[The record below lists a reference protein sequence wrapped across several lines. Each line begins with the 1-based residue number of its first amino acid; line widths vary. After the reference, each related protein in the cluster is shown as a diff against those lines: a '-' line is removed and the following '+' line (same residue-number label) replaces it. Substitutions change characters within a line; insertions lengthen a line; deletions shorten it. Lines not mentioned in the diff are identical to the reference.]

1 MLDDKEYYL
10 RATREFE
17 ENNLDEELWAKVIAL
32 ADGDQDK
39 AKFAYI
45 KERAKKLQSDE
56 FVETKFVRAV
66 KKFVG
71 SYLKPKNLSI
81 YSIELVFSY
90 LLTMILNMFAF
101 IPFIIEKNEANR
113 AWYEPGPSGPELVV
127 VFLFLYFLVFV
138 LSHFLAVTYGYFY
151 KYFNKAAVLDDIK
164 RKTMTVLLV
173 ICCVISLWVGFISA
187 ILTATN

>member
-66 KKFVG
+66 KKFV
-71 SYLKPKNLSI
+71 
-81 YSIELVFSY
+81 
-90 LLTMILNMFAF
+90 
-101 IPFIIEKNEANR
+101 
-113 AWYEPGPSGPELVV
+113 
-127 VFLFLYFLVFV
+127 
-138 LSHFLAVTYGYFY
+138 
-151 KYFNKAAVLDDIK
+151 
-164 RKTMTVLLV
+164 
-173 ICCVISLWVGFISA
+173 
-187 ILTATN
+187 